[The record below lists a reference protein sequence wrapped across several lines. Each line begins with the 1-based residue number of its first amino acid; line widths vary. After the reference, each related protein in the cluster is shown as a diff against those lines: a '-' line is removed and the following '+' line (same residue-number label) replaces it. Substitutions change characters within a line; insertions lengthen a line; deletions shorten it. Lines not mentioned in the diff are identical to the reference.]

1 MTNACT
7 HFPQKIESI
16 CGDDKDG
23 SHLQDEG
30 CDRELEAALSSPKRI
45 GVPSPG
51 RGQVAIN
58 KTKYKLKFLS
68 HWLNE
73 EEKDDNGDQ
82 LLQYV
87 VPDENDKHRAVC
99 RVCYKSVNIA
109 WQGKGALVQ
118 HARGVI
124 HKERMKTKRG
134 LLTAK

>member
-1 MTNACT
+1 M
-7 HFPQKIESI
+7 
-16 CGDDKDG
+16 
-23 SHLQDEG
+23 
-30 CDRELEAALSSPKRI
+30 SSPKRI
-45 GVPSPG
+45 GAPAPE

-58 KTKYKLKFLS
+58 RTKHKSKFQS

-73 EEKDDNGDQ
+73 EEKDDNGDK
-82 LLQYV
+82 LVQYV
-87 VPDENDKHRAVC
+87 VPDENDKYRAIC

-134 LLTAK
+134 LPTAK